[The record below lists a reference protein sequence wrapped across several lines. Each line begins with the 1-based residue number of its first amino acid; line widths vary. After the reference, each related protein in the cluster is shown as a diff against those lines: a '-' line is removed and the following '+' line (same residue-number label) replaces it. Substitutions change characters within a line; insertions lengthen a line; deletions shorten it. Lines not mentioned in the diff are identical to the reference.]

1 MNWPVFIGVTLAL
14 FGFAAFMTGQ
24 ALASTWRRPG
34 WVVFYLLLLGFADR
48 FIVWSLFEGD
58 LFSLSGYAIDTI
70 TLIAIGLFAF
80 RVTRARK
87 MVRQYPWL
95 YRRNGL
101 FGWKPLD
108 DIQP

>member
-1 MNWPVFIGVTLAL
+1 MDWPVFIGVTLVL

-24 ALASTWRRPG
+24 ALASTWRHPG

-70 TLIAIGLFAF
+70 ALIAIGLFAF
-80 RVTRARK
+80 RVTQARK

-95 YRRNGL
+95 YRRRGL
-101 FGWKPLD
+101 FGWRPLD
-108 DIQP
+108 DA

>member
-24 ALASTWRRPG
+24 ALASTWRCPG

-70 TLIAIGLFAF
+70 ALIAIGLFAF